1 MTAVCLGPCGR
12 RARGFTLIELI
23 CCLVIIGILAAA
35 TGPRLLDNSGFNAH
49 GYAQEVADA
58 VHEAQAVAVAS
69 NCAAEITI
77 NAAGYSAMQ
86 RAAAGN
92 TCAAAGGW
100 VMPIKRSDGTALSGS
115 PPNGISVTPVPTQI
129 VFGTTGQVTS
139 GTPAALL
146 ISPFTVT
153 VDPISGL
160 VSVQ

>member
-1 MTAVCLGPCGR
+1 MNAPRPGFQGR
-12 RARGFTLIELI
+12 RAGGFSLIELI

-35 TGPRLLDNSGFNAH
+35 AGPRMFDNSAFQAH

-77 NAAGYSAMQ
+77 NAANYGANQ
-86 RAAAGN
+86 RAKAGN

-100 VMPIKRSDGTALSGS
+100 VTPIKRGDGTALSGTA
-115 PPNGISVTPVPTQI
+115 PKGITAAPAMQI
-129 VFGTTGQVTS
+129 VFNGSGQVTN
-139 GTPAALL
+139 GTPAALTV
-146 ISPFTVT
+146 STFTLT
-153 VDPISGL
+153 VDPVSGL

>member
-1 MTAVCLGPCGR
+1 MSAARLKMHGC

-35 TGPRLLDNSGFNAH
+35 TGPRMFDNSGFQAH

-86 RAAAGN
+86 RAAVSN
-92 TCAAAGGW
+92 SCAVAGGW
-100 VMPIKRSDGTALSGS
+100 VTAIERGDGTPLSGS
-115 PPNGISVTPVPTQI
+115 PPNGISAAPAMQI
-129 VFGTTGQVTS
+129 VFNGAGQVTN

-146 ISPFTVT
+146 IAPFTVT
-153 VDPISGL
+153 IDPLSGL

>member
-1 MTAVCLGPCGR
+1 MTAAFLQVCGR
-12 RARGFTLIELI
+12 RARGFSLIELI

-35 TGPRLLDNSGFNAH
+35 AGPRMFDNSAFQAH

-77 NAAGYSAMQ
+77 NAANYSAMQ
-86 RAAAGN
+86 RAVVGN

-100 VMPIKRSDGTALSGS
+100 VTPIKRSDGTALSGTA
-115 PPNGISVTPVPTQI
+115 PNGISAAPAMQI
-129 VFGTTGQVTS
+129 VFNASGQVTN
-139 GTPAALL
+139 GRPAALQ
-146 ISPFTVT
+146 ISPFTLT
-153 VDPISGL
+153 IDPTSGL